1 MSESLDFNPA
11 LPESRQFTPP
21 AEGGN
26 GNIHKP
32 GDYHN
37 LIWQTRSRV
46 PENWELQLIATLETL
61 FEQGAEGGKF
71 ACQALG
77 SGFESV
83 WHHRGKGRGG
93 YDRRR
98 FESRWP

>member
-1 MSESLDFNPA
+1 MSEILNFNPA

-21 AEGGN
+21 AEGGS

-61 FEQGAEGGKF
+61 FEQGAESLSELVNGLNALKMHDQQGEPWSEASF
-71 ACQALG
+71 QAFLQ
-77 SGFESV
+77 V
-83 WHHRGKGRGG
+83 NG
-93 YDRRR
+93 Y
-98 FESRWP
+98 

>member
-37 LIWQTRSRV
+37 LIWQN
-46 PENWELQLIATLETL
+46 PQP
-61 FEQGAEGGKF
+61 GAGK
-71 ACQALG
+71 LG
-77 SGFESV
+77 TAAYRHPGNV
-83 WHHRGKGRGG
+83 VRAGRGK
-93 YDRRR
+93 
-98 FESRWP
+98 SR

>member
-1 MSESLDFNPA
+1 MSETLNFNPA

-61 FEQGAEGGKF
+61 FEQGAESLSQLVNGLNALKMHDQQGEPWSEASF
-71 ACQALG
+71 QAFLQ
-77 SGFESV
+77 V
-83 WHHRGKGRGG
+83 NG
-93 YDRRR
+93 Y
-98 FESRWP
+98 

>member
-1 MSESLDFNPA
+1 MSETLNFNPA

-46 PENWELQLIATLETL
+46 PENWELHLIATLETL
-61 FEQGAEGGKF
+61 FEQGAESLAQLTEGLNALKMHDQQGEPWSEASF
-71 ACQALG
+71 QAFLQ
-77 SGFESV
+77 V
-83 WHHRGKGRGG
+83 NG
-93 YDRRR
+93 Y
-98 FESRWP
+98 

>member
-46 PENWELQLIATLETL
+46 PKTGNCSLSPPWKRCSSRARKVSVNW
-61 FEQGAEGGKF
+61 
-71 ACQALG
+71 
-77 SGFESV
+77 
-83 WHHRGKGRGG
+83 
-93 YDRRR
+93 
-98 FESRWP
+98 

>member
-1 MSESLDFNPA
+1 MSETLNFNPA

-61 FEQGAEGGKF
+61 FEQGADSLSQLVNGLNALKMHDQQGEPWSEASF
-71 ACQALG
+71 QAFLQ
-77 SGFESV
+77 V
-83 WHHRGKGRGG
+83 NG
-93 YDRRR
+93 Y
-98 FESRWP
+98 

>member
-32 GDYHN
+32 AY
-37 LIWQTRSRV
+37 
-46 PENWELQLIATLETL
+46 
-61 FEQGAEGGKF
+61 
-71 ACQALG
+71 
-77 SGFESV
+77 
-83 WHHRGKGRGG
+83 G
-93 YDRRR
+93 YCR
-98 FESRWP
+98 FRLPPVA

>member
-1 MSESLDFNPA
+1 MSETLNFNPA

-32 GDYHN
+32 GDYEN

-46 PENWELQLIATLETL
+46 PESWELQLIATLEGL
-61 FEQGAEGGKF
+61 FEQGAENLTQLVDGLNGLRMHDQQGEPWSE
-71 ACQALG
+71 A
-77 SGFESV
+77 SFEAFLQV
-83 WHHRGKGRGG
+83 NG
-93 YDRRR
+93 Y
-98 FESRWP
+98 

>member
-1 MSESLDFNPA
+1 MSDILNYNPA

-61 FEQGAEGGKF
+61 FEQGAESLSQLVNGLNALKMHDQQGEPWSEASF
-71 ACQALG
+71 QAFLQ
-77 SGFESV
+77 V
-83 WHHRGKGRGG
+83 NG
-93 YDRRR
+93 Y
-98 FESRWP
+98 

>member
-26 GNIHKP
+26 GNIRKP
-32 GDYHN
+32 GDYPN

-46 PENWELQLIATLETL
+46 PESWELQLIATLETL
-61 FEQGAEGGKF
+61 FEQGAENLGELVSGLNGVRMYDQQGEPWSESSF
-71 ACQALG
+71 QAFLQ
-77 SGFESV
+77 V
-83 WHHRGKGRGG
+83 NG
-93 YDRRR
+93 Y
-98 FESRWP
+98 

>member
-11 LPESRQFTPP
+11 LPENRQFTPP

-26 GNIHKP
+26 GNIHQP

-61 FEQGAEGGKF
+61 FEQGAETLSELVNGLNGIRMYD
-71 ACQALG
+71 QQG
-77 SGFESV
+77 EPWNESSFEAFLQV
-83 WHHRGKGRGG
+83 NG
-93 YDRRR
+93 Y
-98 FESRWP
+98 

>member
-1 MSESLDFNPA
+1 MSEILNFNPA

-61 FEQGAEGGKF
+61 FEQGAESLSELVNGLNALKMHDQQGEPWSEASF
-71 ACQALG
+71 QAFLQ
-77 SGFESV
+77 V
-83 WHHRGKGRGG
+83 NG
-93 YDRRR
+93 Y
-98 FESRWP
+98 

>member
-46 PENWELQLIATLETL
+46 AESWELELIATLETL
-61 FEQGAEGGKF
+61 
-71 ACQALG
+71 
-77 SGFESV
+77 SS
-83 WHHRGKGRGG
+83 RGG
-93 YDRRR
+93 EPDAAGGRAEYPEDARSARRCPER
-98 FESRWP
+98 RELSGILQVNGY

>member
-37 LIWQTRSRV
+37 LIWQTAAGCRKTGNCSLSPPWKRCSSRARKV
-46 PENWELQLIATLETL
+46 SVNW
-61 FEQGAEGGKF
+61 
-71 ACQALG
+71 
-77 SGFESV
+77 
-83 WHHRGKGRGG
+83 
-93 YDRRR
+93 
-98 FESRWP
+98 

>member
-46 PENWELQLIATLETL
+46 PENWNCSLSPPWKRCSSRAR
-61 FEQGAEGGKF
+61 KV
-71 ACQALG
+71 
-77 SGFESV
+77 SV
-83 WHHRGKGRGG
+83 NW
-93 YDRRR
+93 
-98 FESRWP
+98 

>member
-46 PENWELQLIATLETL
+46 PENWELQHRHPGNVVRA
-61 FEQGAEGGKF
+61 G
-71 ACQALG
+71 
-77 SGFESV
+77 
-83 WHHRGKGRGG
+83 RGK
-93 YDRRR
+93 
-98 FESRWP
+98 SR

>member
-21 AEGGN
+21 AEGGK

-37 LIWQTRSRV
+37 LI
-46 PENWELQLIATLETL
+46 
-61 FEQGAEGGKF
+61 
-71 ACQALG
+71 
-77 SGFESV
+77 
-83 WHHRGKGRGG
+83 
-93 YDRRR
+93 
-98 FESRWP
+98 